1 MRNTNRL
8 LGGFDRNELPNQLI
22 SDQNITSEPV
32 KTNQIGLSVSAYS
45 FVTKVES
52 DTISATPADNII
64 ILATDIVQIGDI
76 ISFTSGTLLGLEIK
90 VKAVNGLIVTLV
102 NDLPS
107 DPSIGD
113 TVDILRYKYPVVN
126 SSGVMT
132 VIALQGTTPWSITG
146 SVNASQ
152 AGTWNINNISGTISL
167 PTGAATS
174 ANQST
179 EITALGTINTTLG
192 SPFQAGGSIANTSFG
207 VTGNV
212 TVIQPTGSN
221 LHVDVDNFP
230 ATQPITGT
238 VTADIAPLSTFQ
250 TSQYTIGLTAIQIT
264 PTPLANR
271 SSISIKVICS
281 SQSIIYVGNSSGVTS
296 STGFPLFNGDSVQLD
311 INGSQ
316 TIYAISSVASNTLF
330 ALELA

>member
-8 LGGFDRNELPNQLI
+8 MGGFDRNELPTQLI
-22 SDQNITSEPV
+22 SDQNLTSEPI

-45 FVTKVES
+45 FVVKIES
-52 DTISATPADNII
+52 DTISATPANNII
-64 ILATDIVQIGDI
+64 ILASDIVQVGDI

-90 VKAVNGLIVTLV
+90 VKSVNGLIVTLV

-132 VIALQGTTPWSITG
+132 VIADQGTTPWI
-146 SVNASQ
+146 
-152 AGTWNINNISGTISL
+152 IS
-167 PTGAATS
+167 
-174 ANQST
+174 
-179 EITALGTINTTLG
+179 
-192 SPFQAGGSIANTSFG
+192 
-207 VTGNV
+207 
-212 TVIQPTGSN
+212 
-221 LHVDVDNFP
+221 
-230 ATQPITGT
+230 GT

-250 TSQYTIGLTAIQIT
+250 TSQYTVGLTAIQIT

-271 SSISIKVICS
+271 NSVSLKVICS
-281 SQSIIYVGNSSGVTS
+281 NQSIIYVGNSSGVTS